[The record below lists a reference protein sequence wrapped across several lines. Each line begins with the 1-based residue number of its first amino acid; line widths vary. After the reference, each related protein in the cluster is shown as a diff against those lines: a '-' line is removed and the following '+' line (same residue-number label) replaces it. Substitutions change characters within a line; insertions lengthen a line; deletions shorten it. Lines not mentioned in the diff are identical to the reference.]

1 MTKSNML
8 ITLLPD
14 IDKVTTEE
22 KYSGSIWPGK
32 ESWQYREENGE
43 FMMIEELLQ
52 MEEVHAIC

>member
-1 MTKSNML
+1 ML